1 MRLLASRY
9 EFMHKFCGFFP
20 LGDIRPAVAAK
31 RKISVSPFCSCCRLL
46 PPIFPASAENVFYVP
61 VVREKFTIPGV
72 KIRVFGHPANCEFF
86 VTGKNIKLKQQVISF
101 WAG

>member
-46 PPIFPASAENVFYVP
+46 PPIFPALAENVFYVP
-61 VVREKFTIPGV
+61 VVREKFTMPGV

-101 WAG
+101 WTG

>member
-1 MRLLASRY
+1 VDS
-9 EFMHKFCGFFP
+9 FP
-20 LGDIRPAVAAK
+20 LADIRPAVAAK
-31 RKISVSPFCSCCRLL
+31 RKISFSPFCSCCHLF

-101 WAG
+101 WTG